1 MGLYLL
7 FSGSKSNLPLFTHIR
22 HTDIE
27 YNKLPDLYLKQRNCF
42 LDWDADG
49 AKSEKVGISKQDSR
63 GTFLES
69 HKCLLFDYN

>member
-7 FSGSKSNLPLFTHIR
+7 FSGSKSNLPFFTHI
-22 HTDIE
+22 HHIDIE
-27 YNKLPDLYLKQRNCF
+27 YNKLPDLKQRNCL
-42 LDWDADG
+42 LDWDVEG

-63 GTFLES
+63 RTFLEC